1 MLEWK
6 DEYNTGVSE
15 IDLQHKTL
23 FGLLRDL
30 NDSHQKTDSQKQAKE
45 CVKYL
50 DDYIKMHFSFEEGCM
65 HASKCPAALQNKSQ
79 HQAFIKEYSALRD
92 DLEKNNFPQE
102 GAQQLSM
109 MIAKWF
115 IKHILSIDI
124 QLNSCMH

>member
-6 DEYNTGVSE
+6 NEYNTGVE
-15 IDLQHKTL
+15 VIDQQHKTL
-23 FGLLRDL
+23 FGILRDL
-30 NDSHQKTDSQKQAKE
+30 NDSYQKPGSKE
-45 CVKYL
+45 QVKKTVQYL

-65 HASKCPAALQNKSQ
+65 HASKCPVAQQNKNQ
-79 HQAFIKEYSALRD
+79 HETFIKEYTALRD
-92 DLEKNNFPQE
+92 KLIASDYKEETVKD
-102 GAQQLSM
+102 LSM

>member
-1 MLEWK
+1 MFEWK
-6 DEYNTGVSE
+6 EEYNTGVGE

-23 FGLLRDL
+23 FGLLQQL
-30 NDSHQKTDSQKQAKE
+30 NDSHQKPNSKEQTKE
-45 CVKYL
+45 CIKYV

-79 HQAFIKEYSALRD
+79 HQAFIKDYSKLRD
-92 DLEKNNFPQE
+92 ELEKSDFSQE
-102 GAQQLSM
+102 GAKQLCM